1 MWLSSTLSPD
11 RSFMQVELSRA
22 DGRMQMIGEAEMVIA
37 TDKLLRLRQIR
48 CPPFMRVCAWHQQD
62 E

>member
-37 TDKLLRLRQIR
+37 TDKLLYARRIPD
-48 CPPFMRVCAWHQQD
+48 PPFMRVCARHQQD

>member
-11 RSFMQVELSRA
+11 RSFMQVELSPA

-37 TDKLLRLRQIR
+37 TDKLLRPRSIR
-48 CPPFMRVCAWHQQD
+48 HAPFMHVCARHQQD

>member
-22 DGRMQMIGEAEMVIA
+22 PARMQMIGEAEMVIA
-37 TDKLLRLRQIR
+37 TDKLLRPRSLRE
-48 CPPFMRVCAWHQQD
+48 PPFMCVCARYWQG